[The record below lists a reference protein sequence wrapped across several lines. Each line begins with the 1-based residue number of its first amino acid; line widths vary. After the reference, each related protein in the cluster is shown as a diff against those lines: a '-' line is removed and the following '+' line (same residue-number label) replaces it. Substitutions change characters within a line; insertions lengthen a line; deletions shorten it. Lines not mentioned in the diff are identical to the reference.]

1 MATDQVFVL
10 KSNTHKYND
19 SVYRGRQEK
28 WTVQDRRTHII
39 HHSTLHQ
46 SASSVPLGTA
56 WPPLVAITNNV
67 PSCLTFLSQWT
78 PSSLLSFPTCLPLS
92 RPRSERRF
100 SHGSFWSAVGWGR
113 SGPCFP
119 CCQCLLLQAT
129 SSPAASHTERS
140 GCVSAAAPDEGLTHH

>member
-67 PSCLTFLSQWT
+67 PSCLTFLSQWPHPHCCHFLPVLLYHVHEVSVASLT
-78 PSSLLSFPTCLPLS
+78 EVFGAQWDEGGVVHVSHAANASSS
-92 RPRSERRF
+92 RPL
-100 SHGSFWSAVGWGR
+100 
-113 SGPCFP
+113 
-119 CCQCLLLQAT
+119 LLLQHLT
-129 SSPAASHTERS
+129 QR
-140 GCVSAAAPDEGLTHH
+140 GLAVCQRLLQMRA